1 MITPDLGRIL
11 ILAGSIL
18 LVAGLLVIGL
28 SRFNIPLGRLPG
40 DISLHGKSWSFSFPI
55 VTCLILSA
63 VFSFILW
70 LISHFRR

>member
-1 MITPDLGRIL
+1 MPDLGRIL
-11 ILAGSIL
+11 VLAGSIL
-18 LVAGLLVIGL
+18 LVAGLFVIAL

-63 VFSFILW
+63 GFSVILW

>member
-1 MITPDLGRIL
+1 MPDLGRIL

-18 LVAGLLVIGL
+18 LVAGLLVIAL

-40 DISLHGKSWSFSFPI
+40 DISLRGKGWSFSFPI
-55 VTCLILSA
+55 VTCLILSV